1 MKIQFL
7 KGPAPSPPGGAM
19 GFPGGV
25 LFCQY
30 HLEAIV
36 AEDDDLSIAF
46 KKELI
51 RCKMN
56 KEKEVVSVN
65 NHSIKLSALLL
76 VLQETLIHI
85 KGKSINL
92 KNN

>member
-1 MKIQFL
+1 M
-7 KGPAPSPPGGAM
+7 
-19 GFPGGV
+19 
-25 LFCQY
+25 
-30 HLEAIV
+30 
-36 AEDDDLSIAF
+36 AF

-76 VLQETLIHI
+76 VLQEILIHI